1 MSKPAPIAVSV
12 TRVIEAPPEVVYDL
26 LSDVTR
32 MGVFSPENTGG
43 EWLDGATGP
52 AVGARFRGRNRL
64 GSLTW
69 STKPTVT
76 VAEPGRRFGFEVPG
90 RSTSTWTYTFDPL
103 PEGVRVTE
111 SMRQDRV
118 TPFPIRFLQR
128 RAGVT
133 DRAEHL
139 RAGIALTLDRV
150 AAVAER
156 HAAAAN

>member
-12 TRVIEAPPEVVYDL
+12 TRVVEAPAELVYDL

-32 MGVFSPENTGG
+32 MGEFSPENTGG
-43 EWLDGATGP
+43 TWLDGASGP
-52 AVGARFRGRNRL
+52 AVGARFHGKNRL

-76 VAEPGRRFGFEVPG
+76 VAERGRRFGFDVPG
-90 RSTSTWTYTFDPL
+90 RAGSTWTYTFDPV
-103 PEGVRVTE
+103 PGGVRVTE

-139 RAGIALTLDRV
+139 RAGMALTLDRV

-156 HAAAAN
+156 HPVAN